1 MPFYSYFG
9 LNAIITTGN
18 MVIWAALEQWGWQ
31 LMRLLLEVQGGRIL
45 NDFTAVCFPDLML
58 PPSCRERNPQPSAFH
73 PLESRDHHL
82 HLLFG
87 LFWCLSS
94 SHPHGALLPDSSLQP
109 LAAGFP
115 PCWVGSCRILRGCC
129 HPVCSFIQVSV
140 KAFSP
145 CTVRCSGILSLGIE
159 GREGKTP
166 HPRWE
171 QGAES
176 RSVLLLYILTR
187 VPIIIFSSLLVVMLT
202 MSRLI
207 CAMAEDGLLFR
218 GLGQIYARRGTPL
231 VAILVS
237 AILSGP

>member
-31 LMRLLLEVQGGRIL
+31 LMRLLLEVGGGRIL

-73 PLESRDHHL
+73 PLEHRDHHL

-129 HPVCSFIQVSV
+129 HPVCSFLQVSV

-159 GREGKTP
+159 GQEGKHLTP
-166 HPRWE
+166 CGTRE
-171 QGAES
+171 QKPELSCFPAS
-176 RSVLLLYILTR
+176 SHVFPLLSF
-187 VPIIIFSSLLVVMLT
+187 PAS
-202 MSRLI
+202 
-207 CAMAEDGLLFR
+207 C
-218 GLGQIYARRGTPL
+218 
-231 VAILVS
+231 
-237 AILSGP
+237 LSC